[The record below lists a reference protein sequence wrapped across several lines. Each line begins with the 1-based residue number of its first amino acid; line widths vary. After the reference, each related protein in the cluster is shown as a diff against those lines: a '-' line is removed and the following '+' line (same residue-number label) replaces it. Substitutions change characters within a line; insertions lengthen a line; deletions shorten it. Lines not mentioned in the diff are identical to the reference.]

1 MEEQTVWIGSVLTR
15 KQDVQ
20 QSLQEPVHFV
30 GEELATSILYAD
42 DNGAWERKETLFR
55 ADDGRLLVYVQDR
68 SQEQES
74 ACSLHE
80 ASFPDL
86 GRRGRFAGLGQGWWF
101 LALPEIAEV
110 GEAWGH
116 HAP

>member
-1 MEEQTVWIGSVLTR
+1 MEEQTVWIGSALSR
-15 KQDVQ
+15 KRDVE
-20 QSLQEPVHFV
+20 QSLQEPVRFV

-42 DNGAWERKETLFR
+42 GNGAWERKETLFR

-68 SQEQES
+68 SQEKAS

-80 ASFPDL
+80 ASFADL

-101 LALPEIAEV
+101 LALPETV
-110 GEAWGH
+110 GGGEDLC
-116 HAP
+116 